1 VRHPSRFRG
10 GSSIDRVAGRV
21 ADRGV
26 ASIEVIALYPVLVLL
41 GTFALQAGAAVWTVT
56 LTTDAARTA
65 ARAASLDENPAA
77 AAEGALPASL
87 DVAAVRSFD
96 VGVGGGVGQVG
107 VGGGVGP
114 GAPAHGVSVT
124 VRVPRVSPLPQFT
137 VTRQAVMP

>member
-1 VRHPSRFRG
+1 
-10 GSSIDRVAGRV
+10 V

-26 ASIEVIALYPVLVLL
+26 ASIEVIALYPLLVLL

-65 ARAASLDENPAA
+65 ARAASLDQDPAA
-77 AAEGALPASL
+77 AAEGALPGAL

-96 VGVGGGVGQVG
+96 PGVDGGVGQS
-107 VGGGVGP
+107 
-114 GAPAHGVSVT
+114 APAHGVSVT